1 MCFMREIELK
11 RFIHIRSFTK
21 RAEIREALCCSCCPE
36 LGMDMGFLP
45 IGLDEPYRI
54 VVGNNPIND
63 TDPTGLY
70 PGEDPII
77 INPPGDKW
85 PPPPTD
91 CPICY
96 AELVMGYYYCNVQW
110 SNCYLCGTPHDACD
124 KAAAECKRMVY
135 TRYKRCC
142 NKNK

>member
-1 MCFMREIELK
+1 MSRCDPNYLLTSELK
-11 RFIHIRSFTK
+11 LKPTYSS
-21 RAEIREALCCSCCPE
+21 CSKSNLSWQVPN
-36 LGMDMGFLP
+36 LLSNPQDLH
-45 IGLDEPYRI
+45 PYFY
-54 VVGNNPIND
+54 VGNNPIND